1 MVTGN
6 QTKMDNKVA
15 KISGK
20 IQSVSKEN
28 ILLRKFLL

>member
-15 KISGK
+15 KILVKSKVFLKK
-20 IQSVSKEN
+20 IYY
-28 ILLRKFLL
+28 